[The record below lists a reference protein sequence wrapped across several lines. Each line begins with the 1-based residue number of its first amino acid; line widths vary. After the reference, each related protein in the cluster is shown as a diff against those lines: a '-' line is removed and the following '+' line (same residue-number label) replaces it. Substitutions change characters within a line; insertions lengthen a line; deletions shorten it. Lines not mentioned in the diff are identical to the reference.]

1 MSKTETIKTYFMRFN
16 FLLILILVSLT
27 ASATDSLSFTQT
39 EIIYGRKDG
48 MALTMMM
55 LKPKQKANGKAI
67 ISVLNGNWVSAP
79 RMMEMFLVRSNLYLE
94 SGYTL
99 YGVMVGSQPQ
109 YAIPDQIIDL
119 KRAVRFIRY
128 NAKEYSIDADKI
140 GITGSSSGG
149 HLSLMIATADETVN
163 ARSTDPVDKVS
174 SRVQAVAVFYP
185 PTDFINYGRTNTT
198 ETINQA
204 GLVLTKVA
212 AAFDFKVW
220 NDTTATFVSITD
232 IKKRLA
238 IAKEISPINSVSSDD
253 PPVILIHGDKDVL
266 VPKQQSES
274 IFEKFKE
281 AKVIC
286 SLIIKEGGSHGWRNR
301 EVEEKN
307 FVDWFDKYLK

>member
-1 MSKTETIKTYFMRFN
+1 MRYIFIS
-16 FLLILILVSLT
+16 FLIAFTLST
-27 ASATDSLSFTQT
+27 SAQDSLIFSKT

-55 LKPKQKANGKAI
+55 LKPLQKTNGKAI
-67 ISVLNGNWVSAP
+67 ISVLNGNWVSSQRFMDA
-79 RMMEMFLVRSNLYLE
+79 FLTRSNLYLE

-99 YGVMVGSQPQ
+99 FGVMVGSQPR
-109 YAIPDQIIDL
+109 YTIPDEILDL

-128 NAKEYSIDADKI
+128 NAKGYGIDADKI

-149 HLSLMIATADETVN
+149 HLTLMIATADDIVDPK
-163 ARSTDPVDKVS
+163 STDPVDKVS
-174 SRVQAVAVFYP
+174 ARVQAAAVFYP
-185 PTDFINYGRTNTT
+185 PTDFINYGGVNTSGK
-198 ETINQA
+198 INQA
-204 GLVLTKVA
+204 GLVMARVA

-220 NDTTATFVSITD
+220 NDTTGTFVSITD
-232 IKKRLA
+232 TEKRLA
-238 IAKEISPINSVSSDD
+238 IARASSPVNSVSPDD
-253 PPVILIHGDKDVL
+253 PPVIIIHGDKDVL

-274 IFEKFKE
+274 IIEKFKE

-286 SLIIKEGGSHGWRNR
+286 RLIIKEGGGHGWRNR

>member
-1 MSKTETIKTYFMRFN
+1 MRFN
-16 FLLILILVSLT
+16 FLLILIIFSLT
-27 ASATDSLSFTQT
+27 ASATDSLSFTKT

-55 LKPKQKANGKAI
+55 LKPTQKANGKAI
-67 ISVLNGNWVSAP
+67 ISVLNGNWVSSP

-99 YGVMVGSQPQ
+99 FGVMVGSQPQ
-109 YAIPDQIIDL
+109 YAIPDQINDL
-119 KRAVRFIRY
+119 KRAVRFVRY
-128 NAKEYSIDADKI
+128 NAKEYNIDANKI

-149 HLSLMIATADETVN
+149 HLSLMIATAYETIN
-163 ARSTDPVDKVS
+163 TKSANPIDKVS
-174 SRVQAVAVFYP
+174 SRVQSAAVFYP
-185 PTDFINYGRTNTT
+185 PTDFINYGRINTA

-238 IAKEISPINSVSSDD
+238 IAKEISPINSVSADD
-253 PPVILIHGDKDVL
+253 PPVIIIHGDKDVL

-274 IFEKFKE
+274 IIAKFKE
-281 AKVIC
+281 ANVTC
-286 SLIIKEGGSHGWRNR
+286 NLIIKEGGSHGWPNR

-307 FVDWFDKYLK
+307 FVNWFDKYLK